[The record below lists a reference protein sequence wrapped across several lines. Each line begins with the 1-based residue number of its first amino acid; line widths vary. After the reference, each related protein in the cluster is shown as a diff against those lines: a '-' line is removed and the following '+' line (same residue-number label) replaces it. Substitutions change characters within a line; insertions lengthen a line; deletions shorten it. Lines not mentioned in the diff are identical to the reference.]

1 MEKAALEAT
10 KVLARMEARRLAT
23 NTVEPLISPAHTI
36 VAAMAPMA
44 TPATRNQPRQ
54 GATILVEGMLNPP
67 ALLATLPQHSSQLPT
82 IPTPLLLTTTLAIP
96 LVAFSLSREQRQ
108 PPLTQPLL
116 LITAL
121 LQLILL
127 SKVLPIRAISRK
139 GRMPPLRLDTTC
151 RPLHL
156 PRVL

>member
-127 SKVLPIRAISRK
+127 SKVLPIKAISRK
-139 GRMPPLRLDTTC
+139 GRMLPPRLDTTC